1 MKCAPNE
8 SRYRS
13 AWSRMVNVGLRLW
26 GRMGFKIWDTPSG
39 RKRRWSKRK
48 NAFTPA
54 PTYARVAVIVLATA
68 LLGTLAWQGIQRLLH
83 PPDAARSSSTSA
95 SANGMDAHS
104 AVPDW
109 QSGVSAALEAATLQG
124 TGGNITAAEVEVDRT
139 VAILVSARTQSQAV
153 TPDFFQSSL
162 AALDRVLQTHPDNQ
176 RLFEH
181 VTLARIELAQLRSA
195 QIPIPGTPENTQ
207 SGAAGDNQASGP
219 RDPTDP
225 AVTVGPGTR
234 APHSENIPGRVV
246 FASPRALDA
255 RTLLDPATL
264 KGNSIDAT
272 LMPET
277 SEILLPPSAR
287 HLADDVRV
295 EGLTI
300 QGASQTLD
308 GIHWK
313 NVTFIGTRLRYEGGE
328 VLLQNVYFIHCT
340 FGFSNDDRGARLA
353 NAVALGQRNFAVE

>member
-1 MKCAPNE
+1 MRCGPNE
-8 SRYRS
+8 SRYLA
-13 AWSRMVNVGLRLW
+13 AWSRMVNARPRAW

-39 RKRRWSKRK
+39 RKRRWGKRR
-48 NAFTPA
+48 NAITPA

-83 PPDAARSSSTSA
+83 PPDTARVAATSA
-95 SANGMDAHS
+95 PANGMDAHS
-104 AVPDW
+104 AVSAW

-124 TGGNITAAEVEVDRT
+124 TSGNITAAEVEVDRM
-139 VAILVSARTQSQAV
+139 VAILVSARMQSQAV

-181 VTLARIELAQLRSA
+181 ITLARIELAQLRSA
-195 QIPIPGTPENTQ
+195 QIPIPGTSDSTQ
-207 SGAAGDNQASGP
+207 SRAAGDEPASGL

-234 APHSENIPGRVV
+234 APHSESIPGRVV
-246 FASPRALDA
+246 FASPRALDVRA
-255 RTLLDPATL
+255 LLDPATL

-308 GIHWK
+308 GIRWK

-328 VLLQNVYFIHCT
+328 VALQNVSFIRCT
-340 FGFSNDDRGARLA
+340 FGFSTDERGARLA
-353 NAVALGQRNFAVE
+353 SAVALGQRNFVVE